1 MHVGDI
7 EQITEKQ
14 VCCVF
19 CTCVCI
25 TYELQNEIKVVRF
38 LYVNYFLLQVMEWG
52 PFDLVLG
59 GSPCNDLSIVNP
71 ARKGIYGYN
80 SCCVNGFIII

>member
-1 MHVGDI
+1 MKHKEVMHVGDI

-14 VCCVF
+14 VP
-19 CTCVCI
+19 
-25 TYELQNEIKVVRF
+25 YETLQLYLYLWYIF
-38 LYVNYFLLQVMEWG
+38 LIQVMEWG

-71 ARKGIYGYN
+71 ARKGIYG
-80 SCCVNGFIII
+80 